1 MAYGLNVFTGKL
13 DLMGGGSAVISSA
26 VATPADLPITLGTPA
41 VGVTYLAQS
50 ASGTWFV
57 NYRPAGLYRRTA
69 NVGTAADWQYLGAFP
84 EANRDDR
91 FRIYNSADT
100 TKQLAIDVSGIA
112 TGTTRTLTAPN
123 ASGTIATTEAMQ
135 SLPAG
140 SLWDGVSEQIG
151 AQSVDGDFLIVSATG
166 RQGSI
171 SPASLTANR
180 NYTLPD
186 ASGTIM
192 LGSLNLASLT
202 NLPTARTN
210 LGLGSGD
217 SPTFTNLTLSRGTI
231 TTSSPFAITQ
241 TWNASGTT
249 FTALDINVTNTASA
263 AASALADFRI
273 GGSRQLAILR
283 AGEIQWNTTNTPAL
297 VPIAGGF
304 NFRLFTSSNIIS
316 LGNPYTALTNA
327 GYFGWSSV
335 GDAANNAS
343 HDTRLYRDGI
353 ATLAQYNST
362 NAQTFRLYGTRTD
375 ASNGRWLNLGSTTG
389 GRFTISATGNGTGAS
404 GNELVLAS
412 PVITP
417 AASVSLGTNGDLGIE
432 ATSNTSLTFRYRG
445 SDGTTRSAS
454 LTLS

>member
-166 RQGSI
+166 RQGGI

-186 ASGTIM
+186 ASGTV
-192 LGSLNLASLT
+192 A
-202 NLPTARTN
+202 
-210 LGLGSGD
+210 
-217 SPTFTNLTLSRGTI
+217 
-231 TTSSPFAITQ
+231 
-241 TWNASGTT
+241 
-249 FTALDINVTNTASA
+249 V
-263 AASALADFRI
+263 
-273 GGSRQLAILR
+273 
-283 AGEIQWNTTNTPAL
+283 NTTMTVPATVTP
-297 VPIAGGF
+297 
-304 NFRLFTSSNIIS
+304 
-316 LGNPYTALTNA
+316 
-327 GYFGWSSV
+327 
-335 GDAANNAS
+335 
-343 HDTRLYRDGI
+343 
-353 ATLAQYNST
+353 
-362 NAQTFRLYGTRTD
+362 
-375 ASNGRWLNLGSTTG
+375 ASNG
-389 GRFTISATGNGTGAS
+389 
-404 GNELVLAS
+404 EMV
-412 PVITP
+412 
-417 AASVSLGTNGDLGIE
+417 IE
-432 ATSNTSLTFRYRG
+432 ATSNAELTLKYRG
-445 SDGTTRSAS
+445 SDGVVRSTILPIA
-454 LTLS
+454 